1 MSMMQGES
9 DLVESREVMIWRD
22 ERGRLSTQQARM
34 REAGGEAGALS
45 SLQLPTLLRSWAT
58 TASISPREISCSEI
72 KASTHERMNEIK
84 MSYVCIYIKVNETIL
99 YCIFVHL
106 RNPLQNLNVEN

>member
-9 DLVESREVMIWRD
+9 DLVESREVMIWRE

-58 TASISPREISCSEI
+58 TA
-72 KASTHERMNEIK
+72 
-84 MSYVCIYIKVNETIL
+84 
-99 YCIFVHL
+99 
-106 RNPLQNLNVEN
+106 